1 MSSIFVS
8 TNPQGQRV
16 AKGLTDH
23 SHAARCAELCG
34 LPRSVVERAEHA
46 SALFAAHELEKLLDE
61 DITEEEAR
69 ELEEAEAIGRKFL
82 AWNLD
87 DEAAL
92 SRPPKDV
99 VAEILGIENG
109 GREE

>member
-1 MSSIFVS
+1 MTTDLRPDHTSF
-8 TNPQGQRV
+8 PD
-16 AKGLTDH
+16 LT
-23 SHAARCAELCG
+23 SFQ
-34 LPRSVVERAEHA
+34 SK

-61 DITEEEAR
+61 DMTEEEAR

-109 GREE
+109 GREG